1 VVVVVVVV
9 VVVIHAP
16 FADTEQLLL
25 EVQAARETLKESGAI
40 CTLNH
45 HFCHRIS
52 VFIHLFSRQVRGC
65 SCGVISATVK
75 CLRSLHPSKLQP
87 PTSNNTSEIEIQSA
101 LETKSLDEARARRSN
116 LLSTRDAAAA
126 AHAMVESELLNAET
140 SLSGLLLVILKL
152 ESG

>member
-1 VVVVVVVV
+1 MRSYISSSQMSQV
-9 VVVIHAP
+9 
-16 FADTEQLLL
+16 
-25 EVQAARETLKESGAI
+25 
-40 CTLNH
+40 TLN
-45 HFCHRIS
+45 
-52 VFIHLFSRQVRGC
+52 
-65 SCGVISATVK
+65 
-75 CLRSLHPSKLQP
+75 PSKLQP

>member
-1 VVVVVVVV
+1 
-9 VVVIHAP
+9 
-16 FADTEQLLL
+16 
-25 EVQAARETLKESGAI
+25 
-40 CTLNH
+40 
-45 HFCHRIS
+45 
-52 VFIHLFSRQVRGC
+52 
-65 SCGVISATVK
+65 
-75 CLRSLHPSKLQP
+75 
-87 PTSNNTSEIEIQSA
+87 